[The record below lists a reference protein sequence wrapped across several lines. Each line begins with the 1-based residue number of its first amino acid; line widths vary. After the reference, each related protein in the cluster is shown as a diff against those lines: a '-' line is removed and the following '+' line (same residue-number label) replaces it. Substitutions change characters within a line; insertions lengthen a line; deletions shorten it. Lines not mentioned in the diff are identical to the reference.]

1 MINSNFNGDD
11 SVFVV
16 IDGYSFGNDTSESV
30 FENNDEDDDDYDSE
44 RSDDGFRQWNKVKD
58 NENIFLLC
66 FYFIYKV
73 K

>member
-30 FENNDEDDDDYDSE
+30 FENNDEDEDDYDSE
-44 RSDDGFRQWNKVKD
+44 RSDDGFTQWNKVKEV
-58 NENIFLLC
+58 ENILE
-66 FYFIYKV
+66 
-73 K
+73 